1 MVTLNV
7 PYINNNHKKLQQL
20 AIVCEALDDKKRPEV
35 KVLQYMVKH
44 HSGGIYVI
52 RRGYRDDIAKWTKL
66 SRSSVKK
73 IIGKLSSKKIIK
85 YVTNGLGNNMGAYS
99 FHPAVQLIC
108 NQTDILTI
116 KFNQK

>member
-1 MVTLNV
+1 MITLNIPV
-7 PYINNNHKKLQQL
+7 TKNNKKLYQL
-20 AIVCEALDDKKRPEV
+20 AIVCEALDKNKSQEV

-44 HSGGIYVI
+44 HTGGIYVI
-52 RRGYRDDIAKWTKL
+52 RRGYRDDIAKLTGL
-66 SRSSVKK
+66 SRSSIKK
-73 IIGKLSSKKIIK
+73 IIGKLSGKNIIR

-116 KFNQK
+116 KFNQV